1 MAYLFIFDLRGN
13 GRERR
18 RVDRYLRGTARKIQ
32 HSVWEFR
39 NLPDLIGAAELV
51 RKGGGKAMA
60 FSRKDEIL
68 LHVFQAEELLKLA
81 AC

>member
-1 MAYLFIFDLRGN
+1 MAYLFIFDLKSN
-13 GRERR
+13 GKERR
-18 RVDRYLRGTARKIQ
+18 RVDRYLRGVARKIQ

-51 RKGGGKAMA
+51 RRGGGMAMA

-68 LHVFQAEELLKLA
+68 LHVSKAEELLRRA
-81 AC
+81 AR